1 MLVKYADKVT
11 PEVQTVRMYVQY
23 LEVQL
28 LMSHVELAFRVLLRA
43 ATAKLSETKNINT
56 HQNNN
61 KNKRQ
66 QISN

>member
-28 LMSHVELAFRVLLRA
+28 LMSHVELAFRVPRRQSYQ
-43 ATAKLSETKNINT
+43 KLKT
-56 HQNNN
+56 
-61 KNKRQ
+61 
-66 QISN
+66 